1 MRVLLIGAGGR
12 EHALAWKL
20 AQSPQLEKLFVA
32 PGNGG
37 TSEVAENVA
46 LDPADHAAVVGFAKD
61 NAVDFV
67 VIGPDAPVVAGLG
80 DDVRAA
86 GIDCFGPSKAAGQL
100 EGSKGFTKALCD
112 ELGIPTAA
120 YRHVRCGR
128 RLPSPMCATAAR
140 RS

>member
-1 MRVLLIGAGGR
+1 MRVLLIGSGGR

-20 AQSPQLEKLFVA
+20 AQSPRLTKLYVA

-46 LDPADHAAVVGFAKD
+46 LDPADHAAVVDWARA
-61 NAVDFV
+61 NAIDFV

-86 GIDCFGPSKAAGQL
+86 GIACFGPSKAAGQL

-112 ELGIPTAA
+112 EMHIPTAG
-120 YRHVRCGR
+120 YRRFDEIGRAHV
-128 RLPSPMCATAAR
+128 
-140 RS
+140 